1 MHAVYNY
8 SGFADLVSGTA
19 APQTPAGSRHDA
31 APSRQSG
38 DPIDNPADDA
48 ASAAATLKDG

>member
-8 SGFADLVSGTA
+8 SGFADLVCGTA
-19 APQTPAGSRHDA
+19 VPRKRAGTGTDTTPAA
-31 APSRQSG
+31 QSG

-48 ASAAATLKDG
+48 AGSAATLKDS